1 MIRINKAAQLLA
13 VSAIVAVSAFG
24 SYTQLSN
31 TGTSGAGCIG
41 TVTLS
46 PGCTLVAAGT
56 VGDARYSLTSV
67 PTLSQTTVTVQDSSG
82 RNDVAWLGP
91 NSTSRWLSPTSQ
103 FAGDRPGTYVYQQT
117 FNLAATQSYYRFDG
131 RLASDNVATIR
142 LNGTV
147 ISTLGASTMGS
158 WTPFTFTNT
167 SNVFLVGLNTLQ
179 FTVTNTNSSTGTLTP
194 SGLRVEFSNVWAP
207 EGPTIPVLAML
218 LGGVIMFGFKRR
230 KANILAQSYNHLE

>member
-103 FAGDRPGTYVYQQT
+103 FAGDRPGTYVYRQT
-117 FNLAATQSYYRFDG
+117 FNLAATQTYYNFSG
-131 RLASDNVATIR
+131 RLASDNAATIS
-142 LNGTV
+142 LNGANIPT
-147 ISTLGASTMGS
+147 TGATTMGS

-167 SNVFLVGLNTLQ
+167 NGVFLVGLNTLQ
-179 FTVTNTNSSTGTLTP
+179 FTVTNANNVGGSLTP
-194 SGLRVEFSNVWAP
+194 SGLRVEFAQVSTP
-207 EGPTIPVLAML
+207 EGSTTAVLAMM
-218 LGGVIMFGFKRR
+218 LGGVVLYGFKRR
-230 KANILAQSYNHLE
+230 KANLLA